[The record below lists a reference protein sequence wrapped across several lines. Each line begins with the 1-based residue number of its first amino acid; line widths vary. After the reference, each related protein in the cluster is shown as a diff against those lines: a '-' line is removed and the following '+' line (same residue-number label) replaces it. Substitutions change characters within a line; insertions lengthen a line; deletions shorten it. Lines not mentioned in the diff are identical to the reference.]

1 VAEVAGYWLVGVA
14 AIHIL
19 GSLAWA
25 ERAGW
30 RRRVSPPWRGKS
42 MRLQRDFWSQTGSF
56 AAPLGLFGGLV
67 AWTASRGAE
76 PPLWVGALLLAWLLA
91 AASRVPRGGFWLGI
105 VPALLLLDRVD

>member
-1 VAEVAGYWLVGVA
+1 MAEVAGYWLVGVA

-30 RRRVSPPWRGKS
+30 RRRVSPPWRGES
-42 MRLQRDFWSQTGSF
+42 MRLQRD
-56 AAPLGLFGGLV
+56 
-67 AWTASRGAE
+67 
-76 PPLWVGALLLAWLLA
+76 
-91 AASRVPRGGFWLGI
+91 FWLGI

>member
-1 VAEVAGYWLVGVA
+1 MAEVAGYWLVGA

-30 RRRVSPPWRGKS
+30 RRRVSPPWRARACGFS
-42 MRLQRDFWSQTGSF
+42 GTSGARQAA
-56 AAPLGLFGGLV
+56 AAPLGLLGGLV

-76 PPLWVGALLLAWLLA
+76 PPLWMGALLLAWLLA
-91 AASRVPRGGFWLGI
+91 AASRMPRGGFWLGI